1 MRAFLSIPLMRA
13 AVAVFL
19 VAPLSG
25 CATKGDLRAVRTE
38 IRQLAVQQDSLLT
51 VLQRQNRLTVD
62 TLRSTSS
69 QITNLQGNFSQQ
81 LRDLSEGLDRLME
94 LAGQNSRAIS
104 GIHDQLASMGRMTR
118 GAPLPVDDGGTDLG
132 AVPSTSPDS
141 IYSAALESMEL
152 GSLATARRFFQ
163 RLLDTFPNHALA
175 PAARFHI
182 ADIYVQEGRYEEALD
197 EFLLIRQE
205 HPTDPKV
212 PEGLY
217 RAALL
222 QIEQLDRRDDG
233 VRNLQLVVNSYPDS
247 DSADL
252 AQLKLDDLGR

>member
-1 MRAFLSIPLMRA
+1 MRALSSIPLRA

-25 CATKGDLRAVRTE
+25 CATKGDLRSVRTE
-38 IRQLAVQQDSLLT
+38 IRQLAVRQDS
-51 VLQRQNRLTVD
+51 VYAALQRQNRLTVD

-81 LRDLSEGLDRLME
+81 LRDISEDLDQIME
-94 LAGQNSRAIS
+94 LAGMNSRAIS

-118 GAPLPVDDGGTDLG
+118 GAPLPSDDGGTTLG

-141 IYSAALESMEL
+141 LYSAALESMEL
-152 GSLATARRFFQ
+152 GSLATARRAFQ
-163 RLLDTFPNHALA
+163 RLLDTFPSHALA
-175 PAARFHI
+175 PAARFNI
-182 ADIYVQEGRYEEALD
+182 ADILIQEGRYEEAL
-197 EFLLIRQE
+197 EGFLQIRQE
-205 HPTDPKV
+205 YPTDPKV

-222 QIEQLDRRDDG
+222 QIEQLDRPDEG
-233 VRNLQLVVNSYPDS
+233 VRNLQTVVNTWPDS

-252 AQLKLDDLGR
+252 AQQKLDELGR